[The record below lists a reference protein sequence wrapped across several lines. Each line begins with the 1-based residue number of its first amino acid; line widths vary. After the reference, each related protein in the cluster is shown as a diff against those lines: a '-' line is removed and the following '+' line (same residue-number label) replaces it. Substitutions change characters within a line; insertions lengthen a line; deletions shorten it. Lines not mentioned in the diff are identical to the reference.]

1 MKRKE
6 LNAIPETLGPG
17 DIVFD
22 HNSLVIKS
30 ELVAAKREVS
40 ASATETGEAGD
51 VVEASAEPVHV
62 STYSGEAYNG
72 DDIYQRDLPLPIVI
86 NLATAKIA
94 KNPQQMLKDHDPSKP
109 IGHHVPVI
117 TASGMRIENGVFSV
131 PNAHRDEVVAGA
143 SNGFPWQA
151 SVRGRYGRLTLLKA
165 GATRTVNGRT
175 VTGPRYIADDF
186 LWRETT
192 ATGLGANESGPQI
205 SISASDSFTGDS
217 DMKFDAFVKACGR
230 DVASLTEQ
238 ERGLLQAAYD
248 AKFPEGAI
256 TASEGTEGVT
266 GAGEVVA
273 ASVLKG
279 IELKATETISKFN
292 NDLKAAAD
300 QFEARMNEMR
310 QRELQAAEQR
320 AAISEVFGGS
330 YPELQASAIKE
341 GWDRKTMELHKKIA
355 DFEKAP
361 PKLDI
366 FAHSGMGAEG
376 APASHE
382 VLACALAISGGVKT
396 NEIEASGYDQKVI
409 NEAESARWRG
419 IGYHGLI
426 RMALQ
431 ASGEPV
437 PHHIS
442 PVEYGRIAGELQQ
455 KWEFLKASGQLQA
468 SGAFSVMNLA
478 SITDD
483 AINRSVHAR
492 YNAFQSVIPR
502 IAAQQSSR
510 DFRPKNNYRV
520 MGGGFLQ
527 KLSESG
533 ELAHLKIS
541 DAKFTTEIDTQG
553 AMLAV
558 SRKYMVNDDL
568 SIIGQF
574 GEILGFKGAQT
585 LERDFHIMLLTL
597 TFWRTA
603 IGANKEPINYIEGA
617 GSAFGYDALKVSY
630 DLWSNMQD
638 REGNPINVG
647 PVVLLVQSGA
657 MALNARDINK
667 SEKVMTRSDNT
678 TKDRTEAN
686 VFQGTLNNVVETQ
699 WLNHASMGALK
710 TNTGWFQ
717 FSSPDVQPMFAVS
730 YLDNQRVPKVE
741 TAPGSFNTLGQQMRV
756 VFDYGMGQIDDIGA
770 VFNKGKA

>member
-1 MKRKE
+1 MKKKKSFVT
-6 LNAIPETLGPG
+6 PETFGPG
-17 DIVFD
+17 DVTFGEQPLMI
-22 HNSLVIKS
+22 HS
-30 ELVAAKREVS
+30 ETQTAAARDVSANADEGGVAA
-40 ASATETGEAGD
+40 
-51 VVEASAEPVHV
+51 ASAEPAHV

-72 DDIYQRDLPLPIVI
+72 DDIYQRDVPLPIVI
-86 NLATAKIA
+86 NLTTARIA

-175 VTGPRYIADDF
+175 VIGPRYIADDF

-205 SISASDSFTGDS
+205 SISASDSFSGDS

-230 DVASLTEQ
+230 DVASLSDADRT
-238 ERGLLQAAYD
+238 LLQAAYD
-248 AKFPEGAI
+248 AKFPDGAI
-256 TASEGTEGVT
+256 TASEGTGDGVT
-266 GAGEVVA
+266 GSGELVA
-273 ASVLKG
+273 ANVLKG
-279 IELKATETISKFN
+279 IEQKAAETVAKFN
-292 NDLKAAAD
+292 NDLLAAAN
-300 QFEARMNEMR
+300 QFETRLNDMR
-310 QRELQAAEQR
+310 QRELHAAEQR
-320 AAISEVFGGS
+320 AAISEVFGTG

-341 GWDRKTMELHKKIA
+341 NWDRRTMELHKKIA

-366 FAHSGMGAEG
+366 FSRSGGDAEG
-376 APASHE
+376 GPASHQ
-382 VLACALAISGGVKT
+382 VLACALAISGGVKPS
-396 NEIEASGYDQKVI
+396 EIEASGYDQKVI

-419 IGYHGLI
+419 IGYHALI

-442 PVEYGRIAGELQQ
+442 PVEYGRLAGEMQQ

-468 SGAFSVMNLA
+468 SSAFSVMNLA
-478 SITDD
+478 SINDD

-533 ELAHLKIS
+533 ELTHLKIS
-541 DAKFTTEIDTQG
+541 DAKFSTEIDTQG

-568 SIIGQF
+568 SIISQF

-597 TFWRTA
+597 AFWRTA
-603 IGANKEPINYIEGA
+603 VGAAKEPINYIIGA

-630 DLWSNMQD
+630 DLWANMQD
-638 REGNPINVG
+638 REGNPLNVG
-647 PVVLLVQSGA
+647 PVVLLVQAGS

-678 TKDRTEAN
+678 TKDRTETN

-699 WLNHASMGALK
+699 WLNHSSMGPLK
-710 TNTGWFQ
+710 TATGWFQ
-717 FSSPDVQPMFAVS
+717 LSDPNVQPMFAVS
-730 YLDNQRVPKVE
+730 YLNNQRIPMVE

-756 VFDYGMGQIDDIGA
+756 IFDYGMGQIDDIGA
-770 VFNKGKA
+770 VFNKGQA

>member
-1 MKRKE
+1 VKKKKQFVT
-6 LNAIPETLGPG
+6 PETLGPG
-17 DIVFD
+17 DVTFGEQP
-22 HNSLVIKS
+22 LVISS
-30 ELVAAKREVS
+30 ESPAALTGDVSANADEGGVAASSV
-40 ASATETGEAGD
+40 
-51 VVEASAEPVHV
+51 EPVHV

-72 DDIYQRDLPLPIVI
+72 DDIYQRDVPLPIVI
-86 NLATAKIA
+86 NLATARIA

-205 SISASDSFTGDS
+205 SISASDSFSGDS

-230 DVASLTEQ
+230 DLASLNDA

-248 AKFPEGAI
+248 AKFPDGAI
-256 TASEGTEGVT
+256 TASEGSGEGIT
-266 GAGEVVA
+266 GSGDVVA
-273 ASVLKG
+273 SSVLKG
-279 IELKATETISKFN
+279 IEQKASETISKFN

-320 AAISEVFGGS
+320 AAIVEVFGNG
-330 YPELQASAIKE
+330 YPELQASAIKD
-341 GWDRKTMELHKKIA
+341 GWSKETMVLHKKLA
-355 DFEKAP
+355 DYEKAP
-361 PKLDI
+361 PSFDI
-366 FAHSGMGAEG
+366 FSRSGGNAEG

-483 AINRSVHAR
+483 AINRAVHAR

-510 DFRPKNNYRV
+510 DFRPRNNYRV

-533 ELAHLKIS
+533 ELAHLRIS

-585 LERDFHIMLLTL
+585 LERDFHIMLLTML
-597 TFWRTA
+597 FWRTTV
-603 IGANKEPINYIEGA
+603 GANKEPINYIEGVN
-617 GSAFGYDALKVSY
+617 SAFGYDALKVSY
-630 DLWSNMQD
+630 DLWANMQD
-638 REGNPINVG
+638 REGNPLNVG
-647 PVVLLVQSGA
+647 PVVLLVQSGS

-699 WLNHASMGALK
+699 WLNHASMGPLK

-756 VFDYGMGQIDDIGA
+756 IFDYGMGQIDDIGA